1 MTMTRSNATA
11 APPTPWSKNLAE
23 PDIHHTAYVHAFSNI
38 IGDVRIGENVM
49 IAPGISI
56 RADEGNPFAIGNNT
70 NIQDGVVIHGLE
82 QGRVLGDDGTQYS
95 VWIGNNS
102 SITHM
107 ALIHG
112 PAYVGNDCFIGFRST
127 VFNSIVGHG
136 CIVMM
141 HALIQD
147 VKIAPGKYVPSGAI
161 ITSQQQADRLSDV
174 QPDDRKFAAHIIS
187 INDSLRSGYRCADD
201 IACITPLQDAI
212 DFASSGLYRPTAPA
226 FHPQEE
232 SKLSRNV
239 IDNVLRLMAQGYQI
253 GIEYANKRRFQTS
266 SWTSAASFTSTNE
279 GEVLKNLESC
289 MQEHVGEYVRL
300 IGIDTNAKR
309 RVLELIVQRPTDTQS
324 NTPRAQA
331 QSGTTATIPVIT
343 AEFGQS
349 SSSVSTTTTVD
360 DGLVK
365 IVRQLMNQGCRVT
378 IERADKRRFQTSS
391 WTTCDRI
398 EAQTES
404 GVLAAISSC
413 IANHPNDYVRAIC
426 VDTQANRRVSEQI
439 VHRPGRAIVQ
449 SHSSPAIEPT
459 PDRPNVVKSNS
470 NGSNGSKAPSSFL
483 AIDAIETISRLVN
496 QNCAIFVEH
505 ANERRYK
512 SNVWE
517 TGGRVTGNTAAE
529 VVRALDSIV
538 NQQPKSYIRII
549 AVDQIAKKRLEEKV
563 IHRPVK

>member
-38 IGDVRIGENVM
+38 IGDVRIGKNVM

-127 VFNSIVGHG
+127 VFNSTVGHG
-136 CIVMM
+136 SIVMM

-147 VKIAPGKYVPSGAI
+147 VKIPPGKYVPSGAI
-161 ITSQQQADRLSDV
+161 ITSQEQANRLSDV
-174 QPDDRKFAAHIIS
+174 QPDDRKFASHIIC

-212 DFASSGLYRPTAPA
+212 DFASSGLYRPADPA
-226 FHPQEE
+226 FHQQEE
-232 SKLSRNV
+232 SKLPKNV
-239 IDNVLRLMAQGYQI
+239 VDDVLRLMAQGYQI
-253 GIEYANKRRFQTS
+253 GIEHANKRRFQTS
-266 SWTSAASFTSTNE
+266 SWTSAASFNSTNE
-279 GEVLKNLESC
+279 GEVLNHLESF
-289 MQEHVGEYVRL
+289 MYEHVGEYVRL
-300 IGIDTNAKR
+300 IGIDPNAKR
-309 RVLELIVQRPTDTQS
+309 RVLELIVQRPTDTHA
-324 NTPRAQA
+324 NTPRQP
-331 QSGTTATIPVIT
+331 SGTTAGIPIVN
-343 AEFGQS
+343 AEFGRQS
-349 SSSVSTTTTVD
+349 TATVSTTNVD
-360 DGLVK
+360 DSLVK

-378 IERADKRRFQTSS
+378 LERADKRRFQTSS

-439 VHRPGRAIVQ
+439 VHRPGRAIAQ
-449 SHSSPAIEPT
+449 SHSSPTIEPT
-459 PDRPNVVKSNS
+459 PDRHTVVTKPH
-470 NGSNGSKAPSSFL
+470 SNGSKAPSSFL
-483 AIDAIETISRLVN
+483 SIDAIETISRLVN
-496 QNCAIFVEH
+496 QDCAIFVEL

-517 TGGRVTGNTAAE
+517 TGGRVSGNTPADI
-529 VVRALDSIV
+529 VRSLDAIV
-538 NQQPKSYIRII
+538 NQQPKSYVRII
-549 AVDQIAKKRLEEKV
+549 AVDQTAKKRLEEKV

>member
-1 MTMTRSNATA
+1 MTITRSNATA

-95 VWIGNNS
+95 VWIGKNS

-112 PAYVGNDCFIGFRST
+112 PAYVGDDCFIGFRST
-127 VFNSIVGHG
+127 VFNATVGHG

-174 QPDDRKFAAHIIS
+174 QPDDKKFASHIIS

-212 DFASSGLYRPTAPA
+212 ESASSGLYRPTAPA
-226 FHPQEE
+226 FHPQEQ
-232 SKLSRNV
+232 SKLPQNV
-239 IDNVLRLMAQGYQI
+239 TDNVLRLMAQGNQI
-253 GIEYANKRRFQTS
+253 GIEHANKRRFQTS
-266 SWTSAASFTSTNE
+266 SWTSAPSFNSTNE
-279 GEVLKNLESC
+279 GQVLNHLESF

-300 IGIDTNAKR
+300 IGIDPNAKR
-309 RVLELIVQRPTDTQS
+309 RVLELIVQRPTDTHS
-324 NTPRAQA
+324 NTPRQG
-331 QSGTTATIPVIT
+331 SGTTAAVPIIN
-343 AEFGQS
+343 AEFGQP
-349 SSSVSTTTTVD
+349 SSSVSTTSSVD

-398 EAQTES
+398 EAQNET
-404 GVLAAISSC
+404 GILAAISSC
-413 IANHPNDYVRAIC
+413 IANNPNDYVRAIC

-439 VHRPGRAIVQ
+439 VHRPGRAITQ
-449 SHSSPAIEPT
+449 SHSSPTIEPT
-459 PDRPNVVKSNS
+459 PDRPAVVTKPNT
-470 NGSNGSKAPSSFL
+470 NGSKAPSSFL
-483 AIDAIETISRLVN
+483 SIDAIETISRLVN
-496 QNCAIFVEH
+496 QNSAIFVEH

-517 TGGRVTGNTAAE
+517 TGGRVNGNTAAE
-529 VVRALDSIV
+529 IVRALDSIV

-549 AVDQIAKKRLEEKV
+549 AVDQTAKKRLEEKV

>member
-56 RADEGNPFAIGNNT
+56 RADEGNPFAIGSNT

-212 DFASSGLYRPTAPA
+212 DFASSGLYRPTTPA
-226 FHPQEE
+226 SHPQEE

-239 IDNVLRLMAQGYQI
+239 VDNVLRLMAQGYQI

-300 IGIDTNAKR
+300 IGIDPIAKR
-309 RVLELIVQRPTDTQS
+309 RVLELIVQRPGDIQS
-324 NTPRAQA
+324 NPQPSHQVSRTSAN
-331 QSGTTATIPVIT
+331 PVIS

-349 SSSVSTTTTVD
+349 SPPASTTTNVD

-365 IVRQLMNQGCRVT
+365 IVRQLMNQGCRVS

-413 IANHPNDYVRAIC
+413 IANNPNDYVRAIC

-439 VHRPGRAIVQ
+439 VHRPGRAIAQ
-449 SHSSPAIEPT
+449 NHSSPTIEHT
-459 PDRPNVVKSNS
+459 PDRPNVAVPKST
-470 NGSNGSKAPSSFL
+470 SNGSKAPSSFL

-529 VVRALDSIV
+529 IVKALDSIV
-538 NQQPKSYIRII
+538 NQQPKSYVRII
-549 AVDQIAKKRLEEKV
+549 AVDQTAKKRLEEKV